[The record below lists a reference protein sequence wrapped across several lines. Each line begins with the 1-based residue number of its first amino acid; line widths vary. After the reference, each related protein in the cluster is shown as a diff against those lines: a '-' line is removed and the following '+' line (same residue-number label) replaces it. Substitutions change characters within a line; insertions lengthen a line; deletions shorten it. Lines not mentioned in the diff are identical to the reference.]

1 MGLMGLMGV
10 AVEFDIKWSNGNDG
24 YLKATIDGVQ
34 YMNYSGQTV
43 FDAETPYLQFGW
55 YGIEYS
61 AAAQTKWN
69 SAHHRNQRLTFAGK
83 VCCRRLAF
91 TYGR

>member
-24 YLKATIDGVQ
+24 YLKVTIDGVQ
-34 YMNYSGQTV
+34 YITIQAKRCPMQRR
-43 FDAETPYLQFGW
+43 PYLQFGW

-83 VCCRRLAF
+83 VCCRQLAF